1 MAGLAAAASEPLSG
15 HSALGGSRGAL
26 GAWQEAAGAPLP
38 WQRPAALWAKGRGGE
53 ERSPEW
59 EGAERGV
66 GPLPPAGYATTGRH
80 SCSLRLRRRIRDGRT
95 RVPCAQARCK
105 QNGAGQGRPL
115 PLAHRGARSRR
126 RGAAQRGRGARRQA
140 RLGRWLGRPQRRD
153 RRRTH
158 APHGGLPPCTMT
170 GRMDPCP
177 PPCHAP
183 SPGGGVGWGS
193 VSVGASPK
201 QETGGGQVPAAQA
214 WGL

>member
-1 MAGLAAAASEPLSG
+1 MAGG
-15 HSALGGSRGAL
+15 RRGAVTV
-26 GAWQEAAGAPLP
+26 ATAS
-38 WQRPAALWAKGRGGE
+38 RLWAKGRGGE

-80 SCSLRLRRRIRDGRT
+80 GCSLRLRRRIRDGRT

-105 QNGAGQGRPL
+105 QTGAGQGRPL

-126 RGAAQRGRGARRQA
+126 CGAAQRGRGARRQA
-140 RLGRWLGRPQRRD
+140 RLGRWLGRPQRKD
-153 RRRTH
+153 RRRTHAPH

-183 SPGGGVGWGS
+183 SPGGGVGRGS

-201 QETGGGQVPAAQA
+201 QETSGGQVPAAQA